1 VLRVLEAAG
10 FEELTTDEPEVAYD
24 PANLFAA
31 RVGDRVPPERRAA
44 FTGRLARGGSRSSSG

>member
-1 VLRVLEAAG
+1 VLEAAG

-31 RVGDRVPPERRAA
+31 RVGDRVPPERGAA
-44 FTGRLARGGSRSSSG
+44 FTGRLACGGSRSSSG